1 MAKFVLELAFDRD
14 NNKRLQLRP
23 RHRDHLQS
31 LLAQGKLVM
40 AGPWKDDSGALLI
53 FDVAHEKEMKDI
65 LARDPYGYNA
75 VDAVSIVSLR
85 EWAPILPA

>member
-40 AGPWKDDSGALLI
+40 AGPWKDDAGALLI
-53 FDVAHEKEMKDI
+53 FDVADEKEMNDI
-65 LARDPYGYNA
+65 LARDPYGYNVA
-75 VDAVSIVSLR
+75 DAVSVVSLR

>member
-1 MAKFVLELAFDRD
+1 MAKFVLELAFDKD
-14 NNKRLQLRP
+14 NTKRLRLRP

-53 FDVAHEKEMKDI
+53 FDVADEQEIRDI
-65 LARDPYGYNA
+65 LARDPYGYNVA
-75 VDAVSIVSLR
+75 DAVSIVSLR
-85 EWAPILPA
+85 EWTPILPA